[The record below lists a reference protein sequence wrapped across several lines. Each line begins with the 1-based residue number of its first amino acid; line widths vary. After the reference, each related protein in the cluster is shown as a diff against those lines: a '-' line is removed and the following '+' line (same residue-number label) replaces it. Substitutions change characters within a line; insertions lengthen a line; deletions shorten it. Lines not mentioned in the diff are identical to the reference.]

1 MKNREK
7 YKNELIQACKD
18 ADFNVFFNKYI
29 VPAYRCGTYG
39 GMTEEK
45 RMLLTILWL
54 DEEYKEEQEVCWS
67 KVNVDDPILVRDG
80 DEEWNRAHFACYK
93 DGKVYAWSGGRTR
106 WTASSYIYWEQA
118 KLAEPQKPEHD
129 SCAGCKFEHF
139 EEDQEPCKDCQYT
152 YMDRYEPQE

>member
-45 RMLLTILWL
+45 
-54 DEEYKEEQEVCWS
+54 
-67 KVNVDDPILVRDG
+67 NVVD
-80 DEEWNRAHFACYK
+80 N
-93 DGKVYAWSGGRTR
+93 T
-106 WTASSYIYWEQA
+106 
-118 KLAEPQKPEHD
+118 LA
-129 SCAGCKFEHF
+129 
-139 EEDQEPCKDCQYT
+139 
-152 YMDRYEPQE
+152 R

>member
-54 DEEYKEEQEVCWS
+54 DEEYQDQEEVDWS
-67 KVNVDDPILVRDG
+67 KVAVDTPILVSMNEEDWRYWSRRHFAEYRDG
-80 DEEWNRAHFACYK
+80 MVSAFNNGATSWTSNEK
-93 DGKVYAWSGGRTR
+93 TR
-106 WTASSYIYWEQA
+106 WTYA
-118 KLAEPQKPEHD
+118 KLAEPKE
-129 SCAGCKFEHF
+129 
-139 EEDQEPCKDCQYT
+139 
-152 YMDRYEPQE
+152 

>member
-7 YKNELIQACKD
+7 YKNELIEACKD

-54 DEEYKEEQEVCWS
+54 DEEYQDQEEVDWS
-67 KVNVDDPILVRDG
+67 NVKTDDPILVSVDG
-80 DEEWNRAHFACYK
+80 QHWNHKHFAEYRNGRVYVFY
-93 DGKVYAWSGGRTR
+93 DGATS
-106 WTASSYIYWEQA
+106 WTTNLKTEWPYA
-118 KLAEPQKPEHD
+118 KLAEPQE
-129 SCAGCKFEHF
+129 
-139 EEDQEPCKDCQYT
+139 
-152 YMDRYEPQE
+152 

>member
-1 MKNREK
+1 MQGMGGITLKNREK

-67 KVNVDDPILVRDG
+67 KVEVDTPILVSMN
-80 DEEWNRAHFACYK
+80 EEDWGYWSHRHFAEYQDGVVYAFK
-93 DGKVYAWSGGRTR
+93 DGATS
-106 WTASSYIYWEQA
+106 WTSNEKTGWPYA
-118 KLAEPQKPEHD
+118 KLAEPQE
-129 SCAGCKFEHF
+129 
-139 EEDQEPCKDCQYT
+139 
-152 YMDRYEPQE
+152 

>member
-54 DEEYKEEQEVCWS
+54 DEEYQDQEEVDWS
-67 KVNVDDPILVRDG
+67 NVKTDDPILVSVDGQHWNHKHFAEYRDG
-80 DEEWNRAHFACYK
+80 TVYAFK
-93 DGKVYAWSGGRTR
+93 DGATS
-106 WTASSYIYWEQA
+106 WTTNLKTEWPYA
-118 KLAEPQKPEHD
+118 KLAEPKE
-129 SCAGCKFEHF
+129 
-139 EEDQEPCKDCQYT
+139 
-152 YMDRYEPQE
+152 

>member
-1 MKNREK
+1 MGGITLKNREK

-54 DEEYKEEQEVCWS
+54 DEEYKEEQEEQS
-67 KVNVDDPILVRDG
+67 KCG
-80 DEEWNRAHFACYK
+80 
-93 DGKVYAWSGGRTR
+93 
-106 WTASSYIYWEQA
+106 
-118 KLAEPQKPEHD
+118 
-129 SCAGCKFEHF
+129 
-139 EEDQEPCKDCQYT
+139 
-152 YMDRYEPQE
+152 